1 MAYQKLNNC
10 SRMLA
15 ITKSDTE
22 NIPNPA
28 RLKTAALAA
37 GATIVVSGGAVQSVT
52 LATNGAGYTALS
64 TLAFTITGSPGTSAT
79 LAPYIAPDSSIGIT
93 VTAGGSGY
101 TDGTYTSGST
111 YTLVLA
117 SSGTIS
123 NNAIPTQPCQLYI
136 SVTTAGD
143 VKVLTAGGDDV
154 TVNLP
159 VGIHTFP
166 VQVTRVY
173 STLTTAVATFF
184 GVW

>member
-1 MAYQKLNNC
+1 
-10 SRMLA
+10 MLV
-15 ITKSDTE
+15 IEQSNTE

-28 RLKTAALAA
+28 RPKTAALAA

-117 SSGTIS
+117 GSGTIS

-136 SVTTAGD
+136 NCTAGGIM
-143 VKVLTAGGDDV
+143 KITTAGGDDI
-154 TVNLP
+154 N
-159 VGIHTFP
+159 VGISAGSYIFP
-166 VQVTRVY
+166 VHVIRVW
-173 STLTTAVATFF
+173 LTVSGTAATATYF